1 MGWNEYLLD
10 IEHGAATWPYHELFY
25 ILAWRDVGVC

>member
-10 IEHGAATWPYHELFY
+10 IEHRAATGPYHELFY
-25 ILAWRDVGVC
+25 ILAWRDVAVC